1 MQVTLDTFHELVQYE
16 LGAAER
22 YRRYVSLVLVHSP
35 TDHSGLQGTL
45 GAHVR
50 KSDAMARFHHSVAML
65 MGETDQSDAL
75 RAVQRYEGVLGDQF
89 DTRYAVVT
97 YPVDATAPDSL
108 MAIAE
113 RRLQKA
119 ESEHSGHVVYQD

>member
-1 MQVTLDTFHELVQYE
+1 MQVTLATFHELLQYE

-22 YRRYVSLVLVHSP
+22 YRRYFSLVLVHSP
-35 TDHSGLQGTL
+35 TDHRGLQGTL

-50 KSDAMARFHHSVAML
+50 KSDAMARFDHSVAML
-65 MGETDQSDAL
+65 MGETEQSDAI
-75 RAVQRYEGVLGDQF
+75 RAVERYEGVLGDQF
-89 DTRYAVVT
+89 DARFAVVT
-97 YPVDATAPDSL
+97 YPVDGTAPDRL

-119 ESEHSGHVVYQD
+119 KSGHSGHIVYQE